1 MPKIPLYN
9 QGQGGAVRTA
19 TGALSPRANIG
30 AFTAQGQ
37 AQAAL
42 MQQAGQVAFQF
53 GQEQKRVEENRIYSE
68 SLKEFDQKQFNFITN
83 NKDTDTTVFDKN
95 YGVFA
100 DDFLAKIGTRTDI
113 NQRQKDRIIQKLM
126 PSVTASKLQGARIV
140 FDRGQQR
147 RTIAANEELES
158 TINKISLIP
167 AGTPERLRLQE
178 DAHKLIAT
186 SITDNLRIDYTKESF
201 DRGVKAT
208 DYGIRS
214 NNISSVAE
222 AETLRKEL
230 DKEADLS
237 FKVREQLKSQ
247 VNQDETKYRAD
258 LLQSG
263 IEFVQASEYTLQ
275 EAQAAQEALDQGKPF
290 TFGDKTFDPKDLKP
304 SQRGQLANVLTG
316 ESKDL
321 EDLATQNIA
330 NSLVESDNPFQAS
343 VDLFKAENRAGLPQT
358 DEQLEGTILSVAQ
371 DISESVEA
379 AVASGDIS
387 SVQNLADNISM
398 ARDMINHDYRG
409 QGSLLQRQGT
419 MGNAANSIQQK
430 LARAEKELYKAVNN
444 QNLIKGGQ
452 LAMSQNN
459 FVTFANAAGLT
470 DKQKNQVVEST
481 MQSIAGEGLF
491 NDAQINA
498 LARNNQTYDLFK
510 ETLSLGAANLRNPDV
525 DVATDPYVQSAYELY
540 KRMDLREQLK
550 LNHTNSDVR
559 RVFDSMQV
567 LEKSLGFEGAVDV
580 IRMQRDMSDSDLNIR
595 YKEVQKKVEEVIDDK
610 SLTYSWYDY
619 IPFMGKDAEFVPTNI
634 TNIKNDISNLTKE
647 YIRTGLSP
655 DKALEKAATEWG
667 ATHERIRNIV
677 VPKTKDLPTNIEEL
691 ATTAIMHITN
701 TDIPEGA
708 MGGTYA
714 SRDAALQAGVI
725 PSADQ
730 TLVRY
735 LANNDIDINELSIF
749 PIEGSSQ
756 QWMLID
762 NGLTPL
768 NGEGNKVIT
777 FSLDELELIFDADQA
792 RQKEEAQQQTN
803 FTIKL
808 ENDFALGIGQ
818 FEGLTYQQKVT
829 KKEQLEGVPTFT
841 IGPDLPA
848 FFERLKRRLGEE
860 AEEVLAP

>member
-68 SLKEFDQKQFNFITN
+68 SLKEFDQKQFEFITN

>member
-9 QGQGGAVRTA
+9 QGQGGTVRTA
-19 TGALSPRANIG
+19 AGALSPRANIG

-37 AQAAL
+37 AQAAF

-68 SLKEFDQKQFNFITN
+68 SLKEFDQKQFEFITN

-113 NQRQKDRIIQKLM
+113 NQRQKDRIMQKLM
-126 PSVTASKLQGARIV
+126 PSVTAGKLQGARNV
-140 FDRGQQR
+140 FARGQER
-147 RTIAANEELES
+147 RRVAANEELEL
-158 TINKISLIP
+158 TINKMSLIP

-222 AETLRKEL
+222 AEALRKEL
-230 DKEADLS
+230 DKEVDLS

-247 VNQDETKYRAD
+247 INQDEKKYRAD
-258 LLQSG
+258 LLESG
-263 IEFVQASEYTLQ
+263 KEFVQASEYTLQ

-330 NSLVESDNPFQAS
+330 NSLAESDNPFQAS

-419 MGNAANSIQQK
+419 MGNTANSIQQK
-430 LARAEKELYKAVNN
+430 LAKAEKDLYKAVNN

-452 LAMSQNN
+452 LAMSQYN
-459 FVTFANAAGLT
+459 FVAFSNAAGLT

-580 IRMQRDMSDSDLNIR
+580 IRMQEDMSDKDLNLR
-595 YKEVQKKVEEVIDDK
+595 YKEVQKKVEEVLPDK
-610 SLTYSWYDY
+610 SLTYSWYNY
-619 IPFMGKDAEFVPTNI
+619 IPFMGKDAEFIPVNI
-634 TNIKNDISNLTKE
+634 TSIKNDISNLTKE
-647 YIRTGLSP
+647 YIRTGLLP
-655 DKALEKAATEWG
+655 EKALEKAATEWG

-756 QWMLID
+756 QWMLVD

-768 NGEGNKVIT
+768 NGDNGKVIT

-792 RQKEEAQQQTN
+792 RQKEEARQQTN

-829 KKEQLEGVPTFT
+829 KKEQLEGVPTIT

-848 FFERLKRRLGEE
+848 FFERLKRERGQE
-860 AEEVLAP
+860 AEEVVAP

>member
-247 VNQDETKYRAD
+247 INQDETKYRAD

-263 IEFVQASEYTLQ
+263 IEFVQASEYTFQ

-419 MGNAANSIQQK
+419 MGNTANSIQQK

-647 YIRTGLSP
+647 YIRTGLGP

>member
-1 MPKIPLYN
+1 MPRIPLYN
-9 QGQGGAVRTA
+9 KGLGPSVATA
-19 TGALSPRANIG
+19 TGQLSPRAS
-30 AFTAQGQ
+30 AAPFMQQGQ
-37 AQAAL
+37 AQAAFF
-42 MQQAGQVAFQF
+42 QQASKIAFDF
-53 GQEQKRVEENRIYSE
+53 AQEQQRAETNRVYSE
-68 SLKEFDQKQFNFITN
+68 QLKQFDEQQLDFNIN
-83 NKDTDTTVFDKN
+83 NKDTDTTVFAKN
-95 YGVFA
+95 Y
-100 DDFLAKIGTRTDI
+100 DDFSNNFLNKIDSRTDL
-113 NQRQKDRIIQKLM
+113 NQRQKDIIKQKLM
-126 PSVTASKLQGARIV
+126 PSVTSAKLQGTRQAYQKGQEARRV
-140 FDRGQQR
+140 
-147 RTIAANEELES
+147 ANNEALAS
-158 TINKISLIP
+158 ISNRISQF
-167 AGTPERLRLQE
+167 AFGTPERERLQAE
-178 DAHKLIAT
+178 AYELIDT
-186 SITDNLRIDYTKESF
+186 SIVDNLGIEYTRESF
-201 DRGVKAT
+201 DRGVKSV

-214 NNISSVAE
+214 NNISSVADAE
-222 AETLRKEL
+222 ALKKEI
-230 DKEADLS
+230 DTDTDLS
-237 FKVREQLKSQ
+237 FKAREQLKSQ
-247 VNQDETKYRAD
+247 VTQDETKYRAD

-263 IEFVQASEYTLQ
+263 IEFVQASEYTFQ

-290 TFGDKTFDPKDLKP
+290 TFGDKTFDPSDLKP

-330 NSLVESDNPFQAS
+330 NSLAESDNPFQAS

-419 MGNAANSIQQK
+419 MGNTANSIQQK

-459 FVTFANAAGLT
+459 FVAFSNAAGLT
-470 DKQKNQVVEST
+470 DKQKNQVVETT

-525 DVATDPYVQSAYELY
+525 DVATDPYIRSAYELY

-580 IRMQRDMSDSDLNIR
+580 IRMQRDMSDSDLNLR

-619 IPFMGKDAEFVPTNI
+619 IPFMGKDAEFIPTNI

-647 YIRTGLSP
+647 YIRTGLGP

-730 TLVRY
+730 NLVRY

-756 QWMLID
+756 QWMLVD

-768 NGEGNKVIT
+768 NGDNGKPIT

-792 RQKEEAQQQTN
+792 RQKEEARQQTN

-808 ENDFALGIGQ
+808 ENDFALGTGQ

-848 FFERLKRRLGEE
+848 FFERLKRERGQE
-860 AEEVLAP
+860 AEEVVAP